1 MQALSVRFDR
11 SATDGVERMRN
22 KLVDHLGHDAGD
34 RVGVVL
40 GFQRIAHNFEKADGS
55 GDRDDLFASASAARA
70 LVGLRQR

>member
-1 MQALSVRFDR
+1 VQALSDRFDR
-11 SATDGVERMRN
+11 SATDGVERKRN
-22 KLVDHLGHDAGD
+22 KLVDRLGHDVGD

-55 GDRDDLFASASAARA
+55 GDRGDLFASARA